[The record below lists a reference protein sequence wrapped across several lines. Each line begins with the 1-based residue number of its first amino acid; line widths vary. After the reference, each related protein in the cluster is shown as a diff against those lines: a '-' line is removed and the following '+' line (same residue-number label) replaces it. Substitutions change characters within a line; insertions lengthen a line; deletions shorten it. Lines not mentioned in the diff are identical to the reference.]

1 MTRAR
6 ELARLGNTNVISV
19 DANQNIGIG
28 TLTPDVK
35 LDVIGDA
42 EVSGV
47 ITATTFSGDVTGD
60 ITGDA
65 SGLTGTASVNT
76 TGIITAASFS
86 GSGSGLTGV
95 ASTDNIITS
104 GIVTITNATDSTST
118 TTGALKVTGGVGIGL
133 SLSVGGDVSIG
144 GTLTYEDVTNIDVV
158 GLITARSGI
167 QYGTAGAGG
176 SITSSG
182 DAVFVGIVTANE
194 FYGDGANLTGLPAG
208 GIEVESGGASLG
220 AGVTLVNFASGA
232 TVTAS
237 GAGSTITIAT
247 AGLSTQSNSAS
258 GITSTL
264 YLSDAQDHK
273 CTTTGFVTFTS
284 SGGVEGE
291 SHTLRIISSGISTIG
306 FSTYFLWP
314 SGAPPS
320 MNGITDGSIQL
331 ISFTINRVGTAG
343 TQLLAGA
350 SLDFS

>member
-6 ELARLGNTNVISV
+6 ELARLGNTNALTV

-35 LDVIGDA
+35 LDVVGDA

-47 ITATTFSGDVTGD
+47 ITATTFSGAVS
-60 ITGDA
+60 GDA
-65 SGLTGTASVNT
+65 SGLSGSASVNT

-144 GTLTYEDVTNIDVV
+144 GRLTYEDVTNIDVV

-167 QYGTAGAGG
+167 QYGTAGAAG

-182 DAVFVGIVTANE
+182 DAVFVGIVTASTY
-194 FYGDGANLTGLPAG
+194 YGDGSNLD
-208 GIEVESGGASLG
+208 GISVGI
-220 AGVTLVNFASGA
+220 VTQA
-232 TVTAS
+232 
-237 GAGSTITIAT
+237 
-247 AGLSTQSNSAS
+247 NSAS
-258 GITSTL
+258 GIVSTL
-264 YLSDAQDHK
+264 YLSAAQDHK
-273 CTTTGFVTFTS
+273 CTTTGFVTFTC
-284 SGGVEGE
+284 SGGTEGD

-314 SGAPPS
+314 SGSPPNL
-320 MNGITDGSIQL
+320 NGITDGSIQL
-331 ISFTINRVGTAG
+331 ISFSINRVGTAG

>member
-19 DANQNIGIG
+19 DANQNVGIG
-28 TLTPDVK
+28 SLTPDVK

-167 QYGTAGAGG
+167 QYGTAGAAG

-182 DAVFVGIVTANE
+182 DAVFVGIVTAATY
-194 FYGDGANLTGLPAG
+194 YGDGSELS
-208 GIEVESGGASLG
+208 GISVGI
-220 AGVTLVNFASGA
+220 VTQA
-232 TVTAS
+232 
-237 GAGSTITIAT
+237 
-247 AGLSTQSNSAS
+247 NSAS
-258 GITSTL
+258 GIVSTL
-264 YLSDAQDHK
+264 YLSAAQDHK
-273 CTTTGFVTFTS
+273 CTTTGFVTFTA
-284 SGGVEGE
+284 SGGTEGE

-314 SGAPPS
+314 SGSPP
-320 MNGITDGSIQL
+320 NLNRITDGSIQL
-331 ISFTINRVGTAG
+331 ISFTVNRVGTAG